1 MKKLLAADIGG
12 SKTRIRLLDTDGT
25 ILSESVGTGVAGI
38 SDSTDPLPPLEDQLA
53 ALPDKESICAAAV
66 NLGGRNTEQVRLS
79 FRRFFPDI
87 PLQIF
92 RESEGTAAYALG
104 QEYDASV
111 VLMAGTGAIAVGK
124 WNRHF
129 VITGGWGIHI
139 GDDGSGYDIG
149 LQAIRL
155 SLRAMDN
162 IEALSPLTAFLCG
175 WETPLPV
182 SSDPAL
188 FRDRRDHIRE
198 RLAPLD
204 RQHIASLTKIVA
216 EFAEKG
222 DKNALDI
229 FRYAGEKLAELVVC
243 NAKKLTENT
252 IPAVVV
258 TGGLIHIRKFWADS
272 FESRIHHSLPDTEIQ
287 YVTDGILQGTSSI
300 VKDLYENHGG
310 TDKL

>member
-12 SKTRIRLLDTDGT
+12 SKTRIRLLDTDGA
-25 ILSESVGTGVAGI
+25 ILSESIGTGVAGA
-38 SDSTDPLPPLEDQLA
+38 SDSTDPLPILDKQLDT
-53 ALPDKESICAAAV
+53 LPDKESVCAAAV
-66 NLGGRNTEQVRLS
+66 NLGGRNAEQVRHS

-104 QEYDASV
+104 QEYGAPV

-124 WNRHF
+124 WKDNY

-155 SLRAMDN
+155 SLRAMDDS
-162 IEALSPLTAFLCG
+162 EALSPLTRFLCG
-175 WETPLPV
+175 WETPLSP

-188 FRDRRDHIRE
+188 FRDRRDQIRE

-204 RQHIASLTKIVA
+204 RAHIASLTKTVA

-243 NAKKLTENT
+243 NAKKLSENT

-258 TGGLIHIRKFWADS
+258 TGGLIHVRNFWADS
-272 FESRIHHSLPDTEIQ
+272 FETAVHRVLPETEIR
-287 YVTDGILQGTSSI
+287 YIPDGVLLGTCRI
-300 VKDLYENHGG
+300 VKNLYENHGG
-310 TDKL
+310 ADRL